1 MRVSTRSLYQGM
13 QPRIQKLTEDL
24 KNINEKIASGKQ
36 INRPS
41 DNPIGLVDAMG
52 LKTTLSQLEQ
62 YQRNIDYGMSWL
74 NHREA
79 ALSEIGGLIDRA
91 YEISVQTA
99 NDTQSAESRANVAAE
114 VGQLLDQTID
124 LANTDVGGNY
134 IFAGY
139 RTKTTPFSKTVVGGI
154 ETAEYLGDTNDF
166 QIQIGKDETLTIG
179 RNGQNT
185 VMDSNVFTALG
196 TLKKALEDN
205 DVATIRQQMSELKSA
220 ADALD
225 NQVADTGAKANRLE
239 TRAQVVSSLTLSV
252 KERLSDVED
261 SDLAEMVIELKQR
274 ETAYQAALATAA
286 RLQAISI
293 LNYL

>member
-1 MRVSTRSLYQGM
+1 M

-24 KNINEKIASGKQ
+24 KNINEKIASGKT

-41 DNPIGLVDAMG
+41 DNPIGLVDSMG

-225 NQVADTGAKANRLE
+225 NQVADTGAKVNRLE